1 MTEFVSLSV
10 DEGVGTI
17 RIDRP
22 PMNALNRQIQGELL
36 EVADEA
42 ATRAD
47 VRAVVVYGGEKTFAA
62 GADVKEM
69 ASMSYADMTVVARKL
84 SAGLGAISTIPK
96 PTVAAVTGYALGGG
110 LEVVLG
116 ADRRIAGDNVKLGFP
131 EILLGIFPGGGGTQ
145 RAARLIGPSRTK
157 DLIYTGRMVKAD
169 EALAIGLVDEV
180 VPADEVYTRAV
191 AWAKQFTAGPALAYA
206 AAKAAIDNGLDTD
219 LRTGLD
225 IESALFAGVFAT
237 DDAKAGTASFVENGP
252 GKATFTGR

>member
-1 MTEFVSLSV
+1 MAARS
-10 DEGVGTI
+10 D
-17 RIDRP
+17 
-22 PMNALNRQIQGELL
+22 
-36 EVADEA
+36 VA
-42 ATRAD
+42 
-47 VRAVVVYGGEKTFAA
+47 AVVLTGGPTVFAA
-62 GADVKEM
+62 GTDVAEL
-69 ASMSYADMTVVARKL
+69 ARWSHAECVRRSREVQDAAGAVAR
-84 SAGLGAISTIPK
+84 IPQ
-96 PTVAAVTGYALGGG
+96 PTVAAVAGMAIGAGCALA
-110 LEVVLG
+110 LCC
-116 ADRRIAGDNVKLGFP
+116 DRRIAGDNARLGFP